1 MTRAVISRRLQKLIP
16 FIFMRRQIINNRLW
30 ISLLISLAPV
40 RFRLH
45 ASGLH
50 KIGATNVI

>member
-1 MTRAVISRRLQKLIP
+1 
-16 FIFMRRQIINNRLW
+16 MRRQIINNRLW